1 MSSGEIKIYRLAEV
15 EQHKDRSSTWIVI
28 NNSVYDVTSFL
39 EEHPGGEEV
48 LLEKAGGDSTE
59 DFEDVGHSTD
69 ARELMEKYK
78 IGELHE
84 EDRFAEK
91 SKEKTTTEESKSSC
105 SIF

>member
-1 MSSGEIKIYRLAEV
+1 MTEETKIYRLSEV

-69 ARELMEKYK
+69 ARTLMEKYK

-84 EDRFAEK
+84 EDRFEQK
-91 SKEKTTTEESKSSC
+91 SKEESVATTNSRC
-105 SIF
+105 CII